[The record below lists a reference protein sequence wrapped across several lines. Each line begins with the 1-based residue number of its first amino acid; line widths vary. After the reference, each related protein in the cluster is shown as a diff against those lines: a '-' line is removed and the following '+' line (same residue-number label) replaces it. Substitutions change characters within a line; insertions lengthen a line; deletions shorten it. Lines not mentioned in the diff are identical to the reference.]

1 MKFHVVYHNG
11 TEAEHVT
18 DDATVE
24 AFQNSHFG
32 STWEYAEVNG
42 ASVTIVDELFI
53 DEGALPTD

>member
-32 STWEYAEVNG
+32 STWEYAEANG
-42 ASVTIVDELFI
+42 ASVTVVE
-53 DEGALPTD
+53 EGDLTE